1 MFEGTCI
8 VEQSQTQ
15 TFTFACH
22 QSTSIEKTRVP
33 MLSHK
38 LIFNDAP
45 YIRLD
50 MYLETYDG

>member
-22 QSTSIEKTRVP
+22 QSTSIEETRVP